1 MNSTT
6 AAQSTDIRNSYRT
19 DQRWVEVAAIVANP
33 ETEADEYRWALSR
46 KSDLERAC
54 ERSAEQFRLGA

>member
-6 AAQSTDIRNSYRT
+6 TTKYTAIRDGYKTDP
-19 DQRWVEVAAIVANP
+19 RWVEAATLAANP

-46 KSDLERAC
+46 KGDLERAC
-54 ERSAEQFRLGA
+54 ERSAEQFRVGA

>member
-6 AAQSTDIRNSYRT
+6 AAQYTLIRNGYTT
-19 DQRWVEVAAIVANP
+19 DPRWVEVAAIAASP

-46 KSDLERAC
+46 KGDLERAC

>member
-1 MNSTT
+1 MNYTT
-6 AAQSTDIRNSYRT
+6 ATQYTAIRNSYRT
-19 DQRWVEVAAIVANP
+19 DQRWGEVAAIVANP

-46 KSDLERAC
+46 KGDLERAC